1 MLNVNSLLSTILQGS
16 IELPPS
22 ILNRMII
29 RIDYYDQSRFGF
41 SPSATVVAYFV
52 DKRFPH
58 PTFGVPLARGRTLN
72 PHFAVSHP
80 ALFEISADKHFV
92 AVVFQNHDDI
102 DPR

>member
-58 PTFGVPLARGRTLN
+58 PTFGVPLAEGERSILISRSPIPRFLRYLLTSILWRSSSRTTMT
-72 PHFAVSHP
+72 
-80 ALFEISADKHFV
+80 
-92 AVVFQNHDDI
+92 
-102 DPR
+102 